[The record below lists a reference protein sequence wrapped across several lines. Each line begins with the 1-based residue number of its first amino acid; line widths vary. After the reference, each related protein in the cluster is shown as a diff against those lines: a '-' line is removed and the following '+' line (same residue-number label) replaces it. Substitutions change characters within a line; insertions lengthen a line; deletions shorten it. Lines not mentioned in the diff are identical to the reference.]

1 MDAGMSTEKFLRIIT
16 SLKEA
21 KSIAS
26 DMVLSPDAQTSA
38 QKIHLLRLLDRIQ
51 HLVVSLRTDFI
62 DLFYFRGPPDAE
74 YAATSES
81 ETPAAMDF
89 GEAAAERRPNVVSFN
104 RRRAKDERRQMHTFI
119 ARDRRSGIADRRRRS
134 QPRPDPIHGLSA
146 GH

>member
-26 DMVLSPDAQTSA
+26 DMVRSPDAQTSA

-74 YAATSES
+74 YAEASES
-81 ETPAAMDF
+81 ETPAAMPL
-89 GEAAAERRPNVVSFN
+89 GEAAAERQPNVVPFN
-104 RRRAKDERRQMHTFI
+104 RRRAKDERRQLHTFL
-119 ARDRRSGIADRRRRS
+119 ARDRRSGIADRRQRS
-134 QPRPDPIHGLSA
+134 RTRPDPIHGLSA

>member
-1 MDAGMSTEKFLRIIT
+1 MSTEKFLRIIT

-62 DLFYFRGPPDAE
+62 DLFYFRGPPGAE
-74 YAATSES
+74 YAATSDS
-81 ETPAAMDF
+81 ETPTAMDF
-89 GEAAAERRPNVVSFN
+89 GEAAAERRPNVVPFN

>member
-1 MDAGMSTEKFLRIIT
+1 MSTEKFLRIIT
-16 SLKEA
+16 FLKEA

-38 QKIHLLRLLDRIQ
+38 RRIHLLRLLDRIQ

-62 DLFYFRGPPDAE
+62 DLFYFRGPPDSE
-74 YAATSES
+74 YAATFES
-81 ETPAAMDF
+81 EMPAATYF
-89 GEAAAERRPNVVSFN
+89 AEATAERRPNVVPFN
-104 RRRAKDERRQMHTFI
+104 RRRAKDERRKMHTFL

>member
-1 MDAGMSTEKFLRIIT
+1 MSTEKFLRIIT

-81 ETPAAMDF
+81 ETPTAMDF
-89 GEAAAERRPNVVSFN
+89 GEAAAERHPNVVPFN

>member
-1 MDAGMSTEKFLRIIT
+1 MSTEKFLRIIT

-26 DMVLSPDAQTSA
+26 DMVRSSNAQTSA
-38 QKIHLLRLLDRIQ
+38 QKIHLLRLLDRIR

-74 YAATSES
+74 YATTSES
-81 ETPAAMDF
+81 ETAAMHL
-89 GEAAAERRPNVVSFN
+89 GEAAAERWPNVVPFN
-104 RRRAKDERRQMHTFI
+104 RRRAKDERRQLHTFI

-134 QPRPDPIHGLSA
+134 QSRPDPIHGLS
-146 GH
+146 GSH